1 MASQNLTT
9 ANPLKTFP
17 TSRISRWV
25 MVAGLALLALLA
37 VLAVLLTT
45 RWPFTPQAVMQA
57 LQEQSQSRVLIADFR
72 RLYFPHPGAVA
83 DGITFRRDPN
93 PSAPPLMTIRRLT
106 IQTSYLGLLSH
117 HIRHITAEGLNLRI
131 PAPDE
136 ADTTP
141 TGLSQVKLGAT
152 TAGLV
157 VDQITANGAQVEIAA
172 SADRPTPL
180 VFTARTLLLDH
191 VTDNRPLDFH
201 ATVKNP
207 APPGEISIAGKF
219 GPWKTGEGNQT
230 PLSGSY
236 TFSHAN
242 LGVFTG
248 TAGILSA
255 QGKFG
260 GILDHITT
268 EGTVTVPDFAT
279 DYTNYPMPLSA
290 QYHALVNG
298 TNGDVALQPFQAKLA
313 TTSIVGSG
321 KIEGDSKHKG
331 KTVTLQFASA
341 HGHVQDLLRLF
352 LKGEPPMTGAVTFRA
367 GVTLPPTDAPF
378 VKRVEL
384 NGDFGIAGAQYTN
397 PDTQRRVDLAS
408 AKSQGE
414 ADKIEDDQDADKKH
428 GTDKTDQDLEH
439 VVSNVKGHVVLQN
452 GVATF
457 SHLSF
462 DVPGASAKLNGTY
475 SLLNETIDMHG
486 VVLVNVELSQATTGV
501 KSFLMKIVQPVIRKK
516 RRTGTGSVVAL
527 RVTGTY
533 RNPSFLVTPLT
544 GK

>member
-1 MASQNLTT
+1 M
-9 ANPLKTFP
+9 
-17 TSRISRWV
+17 
-25 MVAGLALLALLA
+25 
-37 VLAVLLTT
+37 
-45 RWPFTPQAVMQA
+45 
-57 LQEQSQSRVLIADFR
+57 E
-72 RLYFPHPGAVA
+72 
-83 DGITFRRDPN
+83 
-93 PSAPPLMTIRRLT
+93 
-106 IQTSYLGLLSH
+106 
-117 HIRHITAEGLNLRI
+117 
-131 PAPDE
+131 
-136 ADTTP
+136 
-141 TGLSQVKLGAT
+141 
-152 TAGLV
+152 
-157 VDQITANGAQVEIAA
+157 
-172 SADRPTPL
+172 
-180 VFTARTLLLDH
+180 
-191 VTDNRPLDFH
+191 
-201 ATVKNP
+201 
-207 APPGEISIAGKF
+207 
-219 GPWKTGEGNQT
+219 PWKTGEGNQT

-279 DYTNYPMPLSA
+279 DYTNHPMPLSA

-298 TNGDVALQPFQAKLA
+298 TNGDVALQPFEAKLA

-397 PDTQRRVDLAS
+397 PDTQHRVDLAS
-408 AKSQGE
+408 AKSQGK
-414 ADKIEDDQDADKKH
+414 ADKIEDDQEADKKH

-475 SLLNETIDMHG
+475 SLLNQTIDMHG
-486 VVLVNVELSQATTGV
+486 VVLVNVELSHATTGV
-501 KSFLMKIVQPVIRKK
+501 MSFLMKIVQPVIRKK

-533 RNPSFLVTPLT
+533 GNPSFLVTPLT